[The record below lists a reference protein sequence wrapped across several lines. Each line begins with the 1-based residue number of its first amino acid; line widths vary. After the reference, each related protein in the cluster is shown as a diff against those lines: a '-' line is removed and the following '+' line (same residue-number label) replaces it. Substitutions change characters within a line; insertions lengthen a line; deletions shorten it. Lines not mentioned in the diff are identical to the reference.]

1 MIRLCSPVSKF
12 RLVQVTK
19 TQSELYMSPAHRS
32 YLLEQYSSHSGLSV
46 STRVKCTVRHG
57 SSNHSKNYYSRII
70 EFAAVETCIRGLSI
84 KHDND
89 QRSKTKGSLSFKQ

>member
-12 RLVQVTK
+12 RLVRVIM
-19 TQSELYMSPAHRS
+19 TQSELNMSPAHRS
-32 YLLEQYSSHSGLSV
+32 YLLEQYSSHNGPSV
-46 STRVKCTVRHG
+46 STRVKCTVRAG
-57 SSNHSKNYYSRII
+57 FSNHSINYYSRKI

-89 QRSKTKGSLSFKQ
+89 QRPKTKGSLSFKQ

>member
-12 RLVQVTK
+12 RLVRVIM
-19 TQSELYMSPAHRS
+19 TQSELNMSPAHRS
-32 YLLEQYSSHSGLSV
+32 YLLEQYSSHIGPSV
-46 STRVKCTVRHG
+46 STCVKCTVRAG
-57 SSNHSKNYYSRII
+57 FSNHSINYYSRII

>member
-12 RLVQVTK
+12 RLVRVIM
-19 TQSELYMSPAHRS
+19 TQSELNMSPAHRS
-32 YLLEQYSSHSGLSV
+32 YLLEQYSSHNGPSV
-46 STRVKCTVRHG
+46 STRVKCTVRAG
-57 SSNHSKNYYSRII
+57 YSNHSINYYSRKI

-89 QRSKTKGSLSFKQ
+89 QRPKTKGSLSFKQ

>member
-12 RLVQVTK
+12 RLVRVTK
-19 TQSELYMSPAHRS
+19 TQSELNMSPAHRS
-32 YLLEQYSSHSGLSV
+32 YLLEQYSSHNGPSV
-46 STRVKCTVRHG
+46 STRVKCTVRAG
-57 SSNHSKNYYSRII
+57 FSNHSINYYSRKI

-89 QRSKTKGSLSFKQ
+89 QRPKTKGSLSFKQ